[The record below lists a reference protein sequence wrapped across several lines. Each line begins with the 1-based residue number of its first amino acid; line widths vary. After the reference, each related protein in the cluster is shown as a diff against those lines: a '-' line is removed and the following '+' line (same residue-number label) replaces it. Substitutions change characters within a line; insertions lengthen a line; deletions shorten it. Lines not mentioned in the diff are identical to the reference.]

1 MTVKNDRHPL
11 LDPTITLGH
20 ILTALPLLISM
31 IWYMAKVDSRI
42 AQMEQMTAMQR
53 EIDTSLDQRIE
64 AARLESERKR
74 MDLRAETEDR
84 LRVVKSD
91 INSRL
96 DKLETKL
103 DRILDFIVE
112 THPK

>member
-1 MTVKNDRHPL
+1 MTVKDNRHPL

-31 IWYMAKVDSRI
+31 IWYMSKIDSRI
-42 AQMEQMTAMQR
+42 AQMEQLTAMQR
-53 EIDTSLDQRIE
+53 EVDVSLDQRIE
-64 AARLESERKR
+64 AARVEIDKKQVELR
-74 MDLRAETEDR
+74 MEAEDR
-84 LRVVKSD
+84 LRTVKAD
-91 INSRL
+91 ISSRL
-96 DKLETKL
+96 DKLEAKL